1 MIANEK
7 NEGIK
12 IKYELNGN
20 LITFGDDQDLTLN
33 LKKYER
39 AEETQ
44 IDITMNVNGLI
55 LVGTGQQSYFIAQ
68 ITIPA
73 KEYVEG
79 VLQDFDIDKCTLDL
93 WGMNFKINEEIV
105 PEMEVE

>member
-1 MIANEK
+1 MIVNEK
-7 NEGIK
+7 NEGTK
-12 IKYELNGN
+12 IAYELNGN

-44 IDITMNVNGLI
+44 IDITMNVEGLI
-55 LVGTGQQSYFIAQ
+55 LVGTGQNGYFIAQ

-73 KEYVEG
+73 KEYISG
-79 VLQDFDIDKCTLDL
+79 VAKDFDLEKCMLDL
-93 WGMNFKINEEIV
+93 WSVDLPINEEVISQT
-105 PEMEVE
+105 EEI

>member
-1 MIANEK
+1 MIVKEK
-7 NEGIK
+7 NEGTK
-12 IKYELNGN
+12 IAYKVNGN

-39 AEETQ
+39 AEESQ
-44 IDITMNVNGLI
+44 IDITMNVDGMI
-55 LVGTGQQSYFIAQ
+55 LVGTGQDGYFIAQ

-79 VLQDFDIDKCTLDL
+79 VLQDFSIDKCTLDL
-93 WGMNFKINEEIV
+93 WSTDLPINEEIT
-105 PEMEVE
+105 PEEEVI